1 MDPDMIRLNR
11 YDGGSPPAFSG
22 YWQDI
27 PLNVTLDTSAV
38 LKLAGHV
45 DVTQRHDALQAKRE
59 AVLVALR
66 RLAEMGQIE
75 TISGRAETMLS
86 ALDLD

>member
-1 MDPDMIRLNR
+1 MTDTIILRR

-27 PLNVTLDTSAV
+27 PLSVTLDTSAV

-45 DVTQRHDALQAKRE
+45 DISDRHGVLAAKTDAIVA
-59 AVLVALR
+59 AVR
-66 RLAEMGQIE
+66 RLAEMGQID
-75 TISGRAETMLS
+75 TAGGRAETMLS